1 MLVPRFPRTVIAG
14 AFALVAGL
22 SAPAAAAE
30 DYETRSARSLWREEY
45 PQFSALGGFLT
56 TSSMLGIAVFLVMDE
71 PKEARWTGGILF
83 DDAARDAFRL
93 KDADARKVAWKVGD
107 ITYWASPIV
116 PYAIDGVIVA
126 LLARDDPKLAM
137 NMMLVTTEAASY
149 AGLLSFVS
157 NKVSVRERPDTTA
170 CKAKKKDGAA
180 TCDLGS
186 ETESFFSG
194 HTTIA
199 AAAAGAVCA
208 HHAYVPVYGH
218 PALDGLACAL
228 TTTSAA
234 VTATTRVMADRHY
247 LTDVMIGFGVGYGLG
262 YMVPT
267 FAHYAVP
274 GSATASLRVTPA
286 VAGGD
291 AGLTVFGWF

>member
-1 MLVPRFPRTVIAG
+1 VLHLPRTLIRG
-14 AFALVAGL
+14 ALALVAAL
-22 SAPAAAAE
+22 SVCPASAE
-30 DYETRSARSLWREEY
+30 EREKKAQASLWREEY
-45 PQFSALGGFLT
+45 PQFSALEGFLT
-56 TSSMLGIAVFLVMDE
+56 SSSMLGIALFLAMDE
-71 PKEARWTGGILF
+71 PKEAKWVGGILF

-93 KDADARKVAWKVGD
+93 KDEGARKVAWKVGD

-149 AGLLSFVS
+149 AGFLSFLS
-157 NKVSVRERPDTTA
+157 NKLALRERPDTTA
-170 CKAKKKDGAA
+170 CKAQLEDGESP
-180 TCDLGS
+180 CDLGS
-186 ETESFFSG
+186 ETEGFYSG

-199 AAAAGAVCA
+199 AVAAGAVCA
-208 HHAYVPVYGH
+208 HHAYVPLWGH
-218 PALDGLACAL
+218 PALDALACVL

-247 LTDVMIGFGVGYGLG
+247 LTDVIVGFGVGYGLG

-274 GSATASLRVTPA
+274 GTTLASLRVSPT
-286 VAGGD
+286 VAGGE
-291 AGLTVFGWF
+291 AGLTVFGAF

>member
-1 MLVPRFPRTVIAG
+1 VPRDPKSTLALALALFGILASRNALGAEPAEKAG
-14 AFALVAGL
+14 AA
-22 SAPAAAAE
+22 
-30 DYETRSARSLWREEY
+30 SLWRDEY
-45 PQFSALGGFLT
+45 PQFSALEGFLT
-56 TSSMLGIAVFLVMDE
+56 SSSMLGIAIFLAMDE
-71 PKEARWTGGILF
+71 PKEAKWVGGILF

-93 KDADARKVAWKVGD
+93 KDRDARRTAWRVGD

-149 AGLLSFVS
+149 AGFLSFLS
-157 NKVSVRERPDTTA
+157 NKLALRERPDTTA
-170 CKAKKKDGAA
+170 CKAANKEAA
-180 TCDLGS
+180 ARCDLGG
-186 ETESFFSG
+186 ETEGFYSG

-208 HHAYVPVYGH
+208 HHAYVPLWGH

-247 LTDVMIGFGVGYGLG
+247 LTDVIIGFGVGYGLG

-267 FAHYAVP
+267 LAHYAVP
-274 GSATASLRVTPA
+274 GSSTAALRVSPT

-291 AGLTVFGWF
+291 AGLTVFGTF